1 MNYRHLIKEEINR
14 LLSQNC
20 FSDNWDGIT
29 VAEDFTPGNIINTR
43 FSGIIKLGNCSG
55 TTELSKNVSKT
66 CGIYN
71 SSVCDCEIADQVYIA
86 DVRNLSNYIIDENVA
101 ISNVGSIT
109 VTGESSFGNGT
120 EIELLNEGGGREL
133 LMFDGLSAQIAYLTV
148 IYRHDVDFTGKML
161 DIIKAYC
168 RSKQSDRGVI
178 KSGTRISNSNVIHN
192 VSFGSYATV
201 SGAVMLEEGTLMS
214 TVEAPSHIGE
224 GVMAKNF
231 IIQSG
236 SVVDGGAILDKSFV
250 GQGVRIGKQYS
261 SENSVFFA
269 NSEAFHGE
277 SCSLFAG
284 PYTVTHHKSTLLIA
298 TLVSFFNAGS
308 GTNQSNHMYK
318 LGPVHQGI
326 LERGS
331 KTGSFAYLLLPAHIG
346 AFTVVVGKH
355 YNNFDTSEFP
365 FSYIS
370 EEKGKSILT
379 PAMNLFTVG
388 TRRDNEKWPA
398 RDRRKDRDKR
408 DLIHFPMFNPYI
420 AGKITSAIR
429 ILDDL
434 IEKTDRSKDFVSYK
448 GISIPRLLL
457 KTARKYYDM
466 AIKIYMGQQLA
477 ARMKRLA
484 DDLSLTDLRS
494 MLAARGTEG
503 NGKWV
508 DICGL
513 LSPAG
518 KIEELIDGIKT
529 SKLRFVEEL
538 NGHLFSIYEKF
549 ECYAWE
555 WCSDLIS
562 KYYCNRPEDLP
573 VTSLLQ
579 IITDWRTNAVRLNNM
594 ILQDAMKEFDAGS
607 MISYGADGDSGTR
620 NSDFHAVR
628 GEFDKNKFVTGLKKE
643 SEEIERE
650 ADRLTA
656 LFGRIV

>member
-1 MNYRHLIKEEINR
+1 
-14 LLSQNC
+14 
-20 FSDNWDGIT
+20 
-29 VAEDFTPGNIINTR
+29 
-43 FSGIIKLGNCSG
+43 
-55 TTELSKNVSKT
+55 
-66 CGIYN
+66 
-71 SSVCDCEIADQVYIA
+71 
-86 DVRNLSNYIIDENVA
+86 
-101 ISNVGSIT
+101 
-109 VTGESSFGNGT
+109 
-120 EIELLNEGGGREL
+120 
-133 LMFDGLSAQIAYLTV
+133 
-148 IYRHDVDFTGKML
+148 
-161 DIIKAYC
+161 
-168 RSKQSDRGVI
+168 
-178 KSGTRISNSNVIHN
+178 
-192 VSFGSYATV
+192 
-201 SGAVMLEEGTLMS
+201 
-214 TVEAPSHIGE
+214 
-224 GVMAKNF
+224 
-231 IIQSG
+231 
-236 SVVDGGAILDKSFV
+236 
-250 GQGVRIGKQYS
+250 
-261 SENSVFFA
+261 
-269 NSEAFHGE
+269 
-277 SCSLFAG
+277 
-284 PYTVTHHKSTLLIA
+284 
-298 TLVSFFNAGS
+298 
-308 GTNQSNHMYK
+308 MYK

-408 DLIHFPMFNPYI
+408 DLIHFQMFNPYI
-420 AGKITSAIR
+420 AGKITNAIR
-429 ILDDL
+429 IIDDL
-434 IEKTDRSKDFVSYK
+434 IEKTDRSKDYVSYK
-448 GISIPRLLL
+448 GITIPRLLL

-466 AIKIYMGQQLA
+466 AIKIYMGQQLT
-477 ARMKRLA
+477 ARMRTLA
-484 DDLSLTDLRS
+484 DDLSLTDLRG
-494 MLAARGTEG
+494 MLASRGTEG

-518 KIEELIDGIKT
+518 KIDELIDEVKS
-529 SKLRFVEEL
+529 SKLRYVEEL
-538 NGHLFSIYEKF
+538 DGHLFSIYENF
-549 ECYAWE
+549 DFYAWE

-562 KYYCNRPEDLP
+562 QYYDYRPEDLP
-573 VTSLLQ
+573 VISLLQ
-579 IITDWRTNAVRLNNM
+579 IITEWKTNAVRLNNM

-656 LFGRIV
+656 ILGRNV

>member
-55 TTELSKNVSKT
+55 TIELSKNVSKT

-71 SSVCDCEIADQVYIA
+71 SNICDCEIADQVYVA
-86 DVRNLSNYIIDENVA
+86 DVRNLLNYIIDENVA

-133 LMFDGLSAQIAYLTV
+133 LMFDGLSAQIAYLAV
-148 IYRHDVDFTGKML
+148 IYRHDVDFTSKML
-161 DIIKAYC
+161 GIIRAYC

-178 KSGTRISNSNVIHN
+178 KAGTRIINSNVIHN

-201 SGAVMLEEGTLMS
+201 SGAVLLEEGTVMS
-214 TVEAPSHIGE
+214 TVEAPSYIGE
-224 GVMAKNF
+224 GVMAKKF

-284 PYTVTHHKSTLLIA
+284 PYCVTHHKSTLLIA

-355 YNNFDTSEFP
+355 FANFDTSDFP

-370 EEKGKSILT
+370 EEKGKSIL
-379 PAMNLFTVG
+379 LS
-388 TRRDNEKWPA
+388 
-398 RDRRKDRDKR
+398 
-408 DLIHFPMFNPYI
+408 LIH
-420 AGKITSAIR
+420 
-429 ILDDL
+429 
-434 IEKTDRSKDFVSYK
+434 
-448 GISIPRLLL
+448 ISEP
-457 KTARKYYDM
+457 
-466 AIKIYMGQQLA
+466 
-477 ARMKRLA
+477 
-484 DDLSLTDLRS
+484 
-494 MLAARGTEG
+494 
-503 NGKWV
+503 
-508 DICGL
+508 
-513 LSPAG
+513 
-518 KIEELIDGIKT
+518 
-529 SKLRFVEEL
+529 
-538 NGHLFSIYEKF
+538 
-549 ECYAWE
+549 
-555 WCSDLIS
+555 
-562 KYYCNRPEDLP
+562 
-573 VTSLLQ
+573 
-579 IITDWRTNAVRLNNM
+579 
-594 ILQDAMKEFDAGS
+594 
-607 MISYGADGDSGTR
+607 TR
-620 NSDFHAVR
+620 
-628 GEFDKNKFVTGLKKE
+628 
-643 SEEIERE
+643 
-650 ADRLTA
+650 
-656 LFGRIV
+656 